1 MLLENVP
8 ILVFFHSMIIDFS
21 IKIAMVHVEN
31 GPGHSIYRGEK
42 RKMPLSLSYSK
53 SIAKFEAFRK
63 DISSKLL
70 EMCLYLLNIF
80 RYHFRWCFVWLKKWK
95 IISCKF

>member
-31 GPGHSIYRGEK
+31 GPGHSSIYWGKTKKAIE
-42 RKMPLSLSYSK
+42 PLSYSK

-70 EMCLYLLNIF
+70 EMCLSTY
-80 RYHFRWCFVWLKKWK
+80 
-95 IISCKF
+95 